1 MRRSWGYLLSAWLL
15 SLVTVLCAL
24 GTGQAGGFRY
34 ELPSP
39 GKDPMGWETVVGF
52 IQGHTV
58 EAQDTFLDIA
68 RHYGLGFN
76 EMELLYPQFDAWL
89 PPVGSRLLIPT
100 EWVLPETK
108 KEGVV
113 INIPEMRLYRFF
125 SRVRM
130 VKTYPV
136 GIGDEGWHT
145 PVGTYKIVDRQ
156 VDPAWSVPKSLREKY
171 GTSLMPP
178 GPENPLGKHWLG
190 LSRKGYGIHGT
201 NFPWAVGRLVTHG
214 CIRLYPEHMELF
226 FQETP
231 VGTPVELIY
240 EPVKIG
246 FRRGEI
252 FVEVHPDIYGK
263 IPNLSEYARRRLQ
276 QSGVWPFISPAELE
290 QVVQRRDGVPMRV
303 GALEKGKPLNLA
315 WGEGKR

>member
-1 MRRSWGYLLSAWLL
+1 
-15 SLVTVLCAL
+15 LCAPGL
-24 GTGQAGGFRY
+24 GHTGGFRY
-34 ELPSP
+34 ELPSR
-39 GKDPMGWETVVGF
+39 GKDPMSWETVVGF

-58 EAQDTFLDIA
+58 EDQDTFLDIA
-68 RHYGLGFN
+68 RKYGLGFN

-100 EWVLPETK
+100 QWVLPETK
-108 KEGVV
+108 KEEVV
-113 INIPEMRLYRFF
+113 INIAEMRLYRFF
-125 SRVRM
+125 PRVRM

-145 PVGTYKIVDRQ
+145 PVGIYKIVDRQ

-171 GTSLMPP
+171 GVSLMPP
-178 GPENPLGKHWLG
+178 GPENPLGRHWLG

-214 CIRLYPEHMELF
+214 CIRLYPEHMEMF

-231 VGTPVELIY
+231 VGTAVELIY

-246 FRRGEI
+246 FRRGEV

-263 IPNLSEYARRRLQ
+263 LPDLSEYARRRFQ
-276 QSGVWPFISPAELE
+276 QSGLWPFISPEELE
-290 QVVQRRDGVPMRV
+290 QAVRKRDGVPVRV
-303 GALEKGKPLNLA
+303 GVLDKGRPVNLA
-315 WGEGKR
+315 WGGQQALKRFHGPSPRGGRSMA